1 MNTLILRS
9 FAGETDLEPIAH
21 LLNTCAVVD
30 RLDRYHSVSD
40 LRADYSEPGFD
51 PSRDLRLW
59 EDAKGQL
66 IAIAQV
72 WIPKTALLPEADG
85 WLDLQVHPQHRHHG
99 LEIDMIAWGEVRMQ
113 QVSQERGLPAK
124 LYLTCREFRSDR
136 IALYENCGYALGR
149 RFLRMSRS
157 LAEPIANPQFPQGF
171 TLSHT
176 QGVADAAAWV
186 ETYNQSFI
194 DHWGF
199 HPATVDEHVHWLN
212 QADYRADL
220 DLVAIAPEGQI
231 AAFCFCHIDR
241 EDNQHRQCKEGHI
254 NILGTRRSFRRLGLG
269 RAMLLAGL
277 QTLKVE
283 GMETAI
289 LGVDTENPNQA
300 QTLYESV
307 GFQKVYANLSY
318 VKQLV

>member
-1 MNTLILRS
+1 LRS
-9 FAGETDLEPIAH
+9 FAGEADLKPIAH

-59 EDAKGQL
+59 EDAQGQL
-66 IAIAQV
+66 IALAQLWV
-72 WIPKTALLPEADG
+72 PQTALLPEVDG
-85 WLDLQVHPQHRHHG
+85 WLGLQVHPQHRDRG
-99 LEIDMIAWGEVRMQ
+99 LEFDMLAWGEIRMQ
-113 QVSQERGLPAK
+113 QVSQERGVPAK
-124 LYLTCREFRSDR
+124 LYVTCRESRSDR
-136 IALYENCGYALGR
+136 IALYQKCGYGLER

-157 LAEPIANPQFPQGF
+157 LAEPIAEPQLPQGF
-171 TLSHT
+171 VLSHT
-176 QGVADAAAWV
+176 RGVADASAWV
-186 ETYNQSFI
+186 EAYNHSFI

-199 HPATVDEHVHWLN
+199 HPATVEAHCHWLN
-212 QADYRADL
+212 QANYRPEL
-220 DLVAIAPEGQI
+220 DLVAIAPTGQI
-231 AAFCFCHIDR
+231 AAFCFCHIDL
-241 EDNQHRQCKEGHI
+241 EKNQHRHCKQGGI
-254 NILGTRRSFRRLGLG
+254 NILGTRRGFRRLGLG

-277 QTLKVE
+277 QKLKAE

-300 QTLYESV
+300 QSLYASA

-318 VKQLV
+318 AKQLGLAG